1 MKEQSMSSKT
11 AYRKTVLEK
20 NGSGGWSCYR
30 IPGLVVTPSDT
41 LIAYYE
47 TRLDAND
54 WNAKNIGI
62 KRSQDGGQNWSERYE
77 LVSKAEHQT
86 INNPVM
92 IAQHSGRVHVLWE
105 ADYHRLFHQYSD
117 DEGETWTDPVEH
129 TDTVAGFRSIYAWTS
144 FGIGPG
150 HGIETDNGY
159 LLLPVWLSN
168 GGGRAHRPSVVATLL
183 SKDDGQTWLRGD
195 VIPTRLSS
203 GERLVNPNES
213 TVIQRVDGRILI
225 NMRHETA
232 YHRRAYSLS
241 NDGQTGWTPPCLHE
255 DLPDPVCFA
264 SLVRL
269 PRSAV
274 SDPDCMAF
282 SHCATEGPE
291 RENLAIRISTDEGDT
306 WHLPQIIEHW
316 AGYSDLAASPGG
328 ETLYCF
334 YEQGRAHAESQVPRQ
349 LVLATINRDS
359 LLID

>member
-1 MKEQSMSSKT
+1 MSSKLKCG
-11 AYRKTVLEK
+11 KTVIEE
-20 NGSGGWSCYR
+20 NGSGGWPCYR
-30 IPGLVVTPSDT
+30 IPGLVITPSGT
-41 LIAYYE
+41 MIAYYE

-54 WNAKNIGI
+54 WNARNIGI
-62 KRSQDGGQNWSERYE
+62 RRSHDGGQSWSERHE
-77 LVSKAEHQT
+77 LVSGTAHST

-105 ADYHRLFHQYSD
+105 ADYRRLFHQYSD

-129 TDTVAGFRSIYAWTS
+129 TDTVQGFRSVYAWTA

-150 HGIETDNGY
+150 HGIETDNDH

-168 GGGRAHRPSVVATLL
+168 GGGRAHRPSVVGTLL
-183 SKDDGQTWLRGD
+183 SKDGGQTWQHGD
-195 VIPTRLSS
+195 IIPLSMKNK
-203 GERLVNPNES
+203 EKLVNPNES

-232 YHRRAYSLS
+232 HHRRAYSLS
-241 NDGQTGWTPPCLHE
+241 NDGQTGWTPPCFHE

-269 PRSAV
+269 PKSTA
-274 SDPDCMAF
+274 SDPDCMVF
-282 SHCATEGPE
+282 SHCATEGPK

-306 WHLPQIIEHW
+306 WNLPQIIERL
-316 AGYSDLAASPGG
+316 AGYSDLAASPEG

-334 YEQGRAHAESQVPRQ
+334 YEQGRAHAENQVPRQ
-349 LVLATINRDS
+349 LVLAAISRNS
-359 LLID
+359 LLMG